1 MNERSSETGYW
12 IAFTRIPRIGTMRV
26 ARLEAYFA
34 TMAEAWRAGPSDLR
48 AAGLDQATVSSILE
62 ERSKIDPLNELDL
75 VGKAGVK
82 AYTWNDPEYPP
93 RLKEIDDK
101 PPVLFVRGE
110 LIPDDEWAVAIVGTR
125 RASPYGRQAAEHFST
140 DLARQGIT
148 VVSGLA
154 RGVDGVAHRSALA
167 IGGRTIG
174 VLASGLDIIYPPEH
188 AKLSG
193 EVTQHGALVSEYP
206 LGTKPRADYFPRRNR
221 ILSGISLGVL
231 IVEGDED
238 SGSLI
243 TARAALDQNREV
255 FAVPGSI
262 YSPTHRGAN
271 KLIQK
276 GEAKLVTRTEDI
288 LEELN
293 LTMTTA
299 PEQLELREVAPD
311 DPTEARLLKV
321 LTNQPSH
328 IDDVQRAS
336 GMPIASVSSALALL
350 ELKGLVRQVG
360 PMSFIKAPRSGSPVM
375 RGTSPAI
382 TVANNRERT
391 V

>member
-12 IAFTRIPRIGTMRV
+12 IAFTRIPRLGTMRI
-26 ARLEAYFA
+26 ARLEAYFGS
-34 TMAEAWRAGPSDLR
+34 MVEAWHAGQSDLR
-48 AAGLDQATVSSILE
+48 AAGLDQATVSSIVE
-62 ERSKIDPLNELDL
+62 ERGKIDPLNELEL
-75 VGKAGVK
+75 LGKAGVR
-82 AYTWNDPEYPP
+82 AFTWNDPEYPA
-93 RLKEIDDK
+93 RLREIDDK
-101 PPVLFVRGE
+101 PPVLFVRGD
-110 LIPDDEWAVAIVGTR
+110 LTPDDEWAVAIVGTR
-125 RASPYGRQAAEHFST
+125 RASPYGRQAAEHFSI

-154 RGVDGVAHRSALA
+154 RGVDGVAHRSALTT
-167 IGGRTIG
+167 GGRTIA
-174 VLASGLDIIYPPEH
+174 VLACGLDIVYPPEH
-188 AKLSG
+188 TKLAVEIS
-193 EVTQHGALVSEYP
+193 QRGALISEYP
-206 LGTKPRADYFPRRNR
+206 LGTQPRADYFPRRNR

-243 TARAALDQNREV
+243 TARSALDQNREV

-299 PEQLELREVAPD
+299 TEQLELREVAPD
-311 DPTEARLLKV
+311 DPTEAHLLKV
-321 LTNQPSH
+321 LTNQPLY

-336 GMPIASVSSALALL
+336 GLPIASVSSALALL

-360 PMSFIKAPRSGSPVM
+360 PMSFVKAR
-375 RGTSPAI
+375 
-382 TVANNRERT
+382 
-391 V
+391 

>member
-1 MNERSSETGYW
+1 
-12 IAFTRIPRIGTMRV
+12 MRD
-26 ARLEAYFA
+26 
-34 TMAEAWRAGPSDLR
+34 AWHAGSSDLR
-48 AAGLDQATVSSILE
+48 AAGLDQSTVTNILE
-62 ERSKIDPLNELDL
+62 ERPNIDPPGELEL
-75 VGKAGVK
+75 LRKAGVK
-82 AYTWNDPEYPP
+82 AYTWNDAEYPA

-101 PPVLFVRGE
+101 PPVLFVRGDLLPE
-110 LIPDDEWAVAIVGTR
+110 DEWAVAVVGTR
-125 RASPYGRQAAEHFST
+125 RASPYGRQAAEHFTT
-140 DLARQGIT
+140 DLAGHGIT

-154 RGVDGVAHRSALA
+154 RGVDGVAHRAALTT
-167 IGGRTIG
+167 GGRTIA
-174 VLASGLDIIYPPEH
+174 VLACGLDIVYPPEH
-188 AKLSG
+188 SKLAV
-193 EVTQHGALVSEYP
+193 EITQRGALVSEYP
-206 LGTKPRADYFPRRNR
+206 LGTQPRADYFPRRNR

-231 IVEGDED
+231 VIEGDEK

-262 YSPTHRGAN
+262 YAPTYSGVN

-293 LTMTTA
+293 LTMTTTTQ
-299 PEQLELREVAPD
+299 QLELQEVVPD

-328 IDDVQRAS
+328 IDEVQRAS
-336 GMPIASVSSALALL
+336 GLPIASVSSALALL

-360 PMSFIKAPRSGSPVM
+360 AMSFIKARETASGLSPVV
-375 RGTSPAI
+375 RAVPAI
-382 TVANNRERT
+382 TVANKTERT